1 MKTKRQYQNPN
12 YSNIV
17 TTINEI
23 RQSSVKLEGQLSSI
37 KEIYQEKISNDEL
50 KNKQFEIMVDEL
62 QRYKNNFVFET
73 VQKRIYLELIG
84 INDRIE
90 ELLKIING
98 DLPKEEIVEHLT
110 SLQKQLLQILIN
122 QGVDQISKDNIRFD
136 PKYQEAIDTVKT
148 EKPEEDQV
156 VNEVVAKGFIYD
168 KKKILRPEKVVVKIY
183 SNQTKKE
190 A

>member
-1 MKTKRQYQNPN
+1 MKTRRQYQNPN
-12 YSNIV
+12 YSTIV

-23 RQSSVKLEGQLSSI
+23 RQSSIKLEGQLSKI

-84 INDRIE
+84 INDRLE

-98 DLPKEEIVEHLT
+98 DLPKKEIVEHLT
-110 SLQKQLLQILIN
+110 SFQKQLMQILIN
-122 QGVDQISKDNIRFD
+122 QGVDQIYTDSDRFD
-136 PKYQEAIDTVKT
+136 PKNQEAVDVVKT
-148 EKPEEDQV
+148 EKPEEDQLI
-156 VNEVVAKGFIYD
+156 NEVVAKGFIYD
-168 KKKILRPEKVVVKIY
+168 NKKILRPEKVVVKMY
-183 SNQTKKE
+183 SNQIKKE
-190 A
+190 V